1 MSQTERF
8 DDTHFLSLGSSTR
21 ELKPGDIVGGAYILK
36 SLLGRGGM
44 GYVFLAQ
51 HNIIKRDY
59 ALKIIRPDKMDDF
72 SWQRFEIEGRAIAKL
87 DHPNIVKI
95 YNMGIDQGKCP
106 FYVMELLAGR
116 ALSNYIDDDD
126 GLTFEQCLDIFR
138 QVAQGLAY
146 AHKKGIVHR
155 DVKPANII
163 LLKVNDDNYKE
174 GFQAKV
180 VDFGLAK
187 VINPDASQAITAKGQ
202 IFGSPY
208 YMSPE
213 QCQGQTVDHRSD
225 IYSLGCALF
234 ECIAGEPPFIGANAI
249 EIMLMHTEATM
260 PKLAD
265 RFSEG
270 PAVAVDSLIARMT
283 SKEPHD
289 RYQSMDEVAAALVR
303 LQKRAPLLSSIIA
316 AKDNS
321 VRADDVSDSS
331 AGQSSSLIS
340 RVDSKWLFVG
350 SILVVFSLLAACAY
364 LYATNNKAKPATAG
378 PPSDMVS
385 LLNFGPIK
393 SHPLGASGYKE
404 IVFPP
409 IAIGFVGG
417 LGDDKPRLA
426 LGPVRVIQK
435 GPVVLS
441 VDENEVPLTFKYPQ
455 VFEQIGKEEFQGLY
469 LKAKGSLAKIVGT
482 DGHGPALD
490 FSGMARRERVA
501 YSQKQLI
508 AILEIVS
515 SWPSLVSLTLD
526 GFTANEQVFHLLDQ
540 LPQVSSLSI
549 KRAEF
554 NMKELS
560 QCKCFNRLSSFLI
573 EEPVD
578 SFIDPLLYRLAECRN
593 LTFIELDSVDFLPG
607 SLSQL
612 NRCPKLNTL
621 YLNKSDISDEVTKV
635 IAQMK
640 NLSTFRSEGK
650 SLTASQ
656 IATLARRKD
665 LRVLLEAKDY
675 AGQTDR
681 QGHELL
687 SFYRAKFP
695 TVIFQ

>member
-1 MSQTERF
+1 MLQTERF
-8 DDTHFLSLGSSTR
+8 DDTHFLSLGGSTR
-21 ELKPGDIVGGAYILK
+21 ELKPGDIVGGTYILK
-36 SLLGRGGM
+36 SLLGQGGM
-44 GYVFLAQ
+44 GYVFLAE
-51 HNIIKRDY
+51 HNIIKKDY

-72 SWQRFEIEGRAIAKL
+72 SWKRFEIEGRVIAKL
-87 DHPNIVKI
+87 DNPNIVKI
-95 YNMGIDQGKCP
+95 YNMGVDQGKCP
-106 FYVMELLAGR
+106 FYVMDLLSGEP
-116 ALSNYIDDDD
+116 LSEYINRGV

-138 QVAQGLAY
+138 QVAEGLAY
-146 AHKKGIVHR
+146 AHRKGIVHR

-213 QCQGQTVDHRSD
+213 QCQGQAVDCRSD

-234 ECIAGEPPFIGANAI
+234 ESIAGEPPFIGANAI
-249 EIMLMHTEATM
+249 ETMLMHTEETM

-283 SKEPHD
+283 AKEPHD
-289 RYQSMDEVAAALVR
+289 RYQSMDEVAAALGR
-303 LQKRAPLLSSIIA
+303 LQKHTPLLSSIIA
-316 AKDNS
+316 VKDNS
-321 VRADDVSDSS
+321 ARAADVSDSS

-340 RVDSKWLFVG
+340 RVDSRWLFVG
-350 SILVVFSLLAACAY
+350 SILVTFSLLAAGVY
-364 LYATNNKAKPATAG
+364 LYAANNKSKPATAG
-378 PPSDMVS
+378 PQSDMVA

-393 SHPLGASGYKE
+393 SHPLGATGYKE

-409 IAIGFVGG
+409 IAIGLVGG
-417 LGDDKPRLA
+417 LGDTKPRLA
-426 LGPVRVIQK
+426 VGSVRVVEK

-455 VFEQIGKEEFQGLY
+455 VFEQIGKDEFQALY
-469 LKAKGSLAKIVGT
+469 LKAKGSLVRIVGT

-490 FSGMARRERVA
+490 FSGMARRERIA
-501 YSQKQLI
+501 HSQKQLI
-508 AILEIVS
+508 AILKIVS
-515 SWPSLVSLTLD
+515 TWPSLVSLTLD
-526 GFTANEQVFHLLDQ
+526 GFTANDQVFHLLDQ
-540 LPQVSSLSI
+540 QSQVSSLSI

-554 NMKELS
+554 NMKELIKC
-560 QCKCFNRLSSFLI
+560 QCFDRLTSFLI

-593 LTFIELDSVDFLPG
+593 LTFVELDSVDFLPG

-612 NRCPKLNTL
+612 NRCPKLKTL
-621 YLNKSDISDEVTKV
+621 YLNKADISDEVTKV

-650 SLTASQ
+650 SLTESQ
-656 IATLARRKD
+656 IATLAKRKN
-665 LRVLLEAKDY
+665 LLVILEAKDY
-675 AGQTDR
+675 ASQTDQ

-687 SFYRAKFP
+687 SSYRAKFP
-695 TVIFQ
+695 TIIFQ